1 MTKKTEKSKK
11 DEGTSGRDDVAILLK
26 PVEEDVGTS
35 CEATF
40 IKMEHFMYS
49 TAKNGKYAPTPC
61 QTADE

>member
-11 DEGTSGRDDVAILLK
+11 DEAASGSGDVAILVK

-49 TAKNGKYAPTPC
+49 IV
-61 QTADE
+61 